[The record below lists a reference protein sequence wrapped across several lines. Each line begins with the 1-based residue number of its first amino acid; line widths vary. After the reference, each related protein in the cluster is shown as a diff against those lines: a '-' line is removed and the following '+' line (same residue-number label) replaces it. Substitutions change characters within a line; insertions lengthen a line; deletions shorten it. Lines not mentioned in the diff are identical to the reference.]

1 MVKIT
6 EVQVRQAEAAAA
18 EQERV
23 RSEASAVLEANPYSE
38 MAALQLT
45 EESRL
50 AAQLRANAR
59 EIRAAFEAQAT
70 EEQRRASRPEL
81 EKAAAAEMKT
91 ARSEMPALEKQ
102 LVDALKTAQ
111 EGLVGVVSAAE
122 AYTAAVGRH
131 ADVLVEAGLNFREGE
146 TGGER
151 DVLGGARLKADGRE
165 YVPVA
170 SGALMS
176 WLVLRVI
183 EARVSQYHHLNG
195 ALSGTARAAGQQVP
209 RVVEAVSAPKRVKRP
224 EAPVPRVGA
233 APTLMDR

>member
-1 MVKIT
+1 MVEIS
-6 EVQVRQAEAAAA
+6 ELQVRQAEAAAV

-23 RSEASAVLEANPYSE
+23 RAEASAVLEAHPYSE
-38 MAALQLT
+38 MAALKLT

-59 EIRAAFEAQAT
+59 EMREAWEAQLT
-70 EEQRRASRPEL
+70 EEKRRASRPEL
-81 EKAAAAEMKT
+81 EKAAAAEMRA
-91 ARSEMPALEKQ
+91 ARTEMSGLEKG
-102 LVDALKTAQ
+102 LVEALKVAQ
-111 EGLVGVVSAAE
+111 EALVGVVSAGE
-122 AYTAAVGRH
+122 AYTEAVGRH
-131 ADVLVEAGLNFREGE
+131 ADVLAAAGLDYREGE

-170 SGALMS
+170 SGSLMA

-195 ALSGTARAAGQQVP
+195 VLSGTARAAGQQAPRAVDAVP
-209 RVVEAVSAPKRVKRP
+209 APRRMKRP